1 MSSVSAL
8 LKRGNMLVCCGSGGV
23 GKTTVAASLALAGA
37 RSGLRACVV
46 TIDPARRLADALGL
60 ETLPNIAHQVPV
72 ELGPGEGGELWALM
86 LDPKSTFDALVARYA
101 ESAEQAERIL
111 ANRLY
116 RNISGAL
123 SGTQEYMAAEKLFE
137 LAEEGRFDLLV
148 VDTPP
153 SRNALDFL
161 EAPARLTKFLD
172 NRLFRLVVMPA
183 RSYLKAVSV
192 AAQAFVRTVAKVV
205 GAEVVDDAVAFF
217 QAFEGMEEGFRD
229 RAEKVDELLGGPN
242 TAFVLVASAR
252 KDTVAE
258 ALYFTDRLRE
268 MGKRPQALVANRL
281 HPRFGRPAVAVRGH
295 TAVPHRDGDER
306 EEREEPTNT
315 ESLSDL
321 AAADRARAN
330 SLGAD
335 TPLGALYANLG
346 EFRQVAEREE
356 EVLAP
361 LISRVTPAPVCR
373 VPYLEGDVSDL
384 DGLSRVAEVLTT
396 QNFGSSGDTQWA

>member
-1 MSSVSAL
+1 MTSVAPL

-23 GKTTVAASLALAGA
+23 GKTTVAAALALAGA
-37 RSGLRACVV
+37 RAGLRACVV

-60 ETLPNIAHQVPV
+60 ETLPNVAHRVPFDQSQDAA
-72 ELGPGEGGELWALM
+72 GGELWALM

-101 ESAEQAERIL
+101 ESPEQGERIL
-111 ANRLY
+111 GNRLY

-183 RSYLKAVSV
+183 RSYLRAVSV

-252 KDTVAE
+252 RDTVAE
-258 ALYFTDRLRE
+258 ALYFTDRLRD

-281 HPRFGRPAVAVRGH
+281 HPRFGREGS
-295 TAVPHRDGDER
+295 
-306 EEREEPTNT
+306 

-321 AAADRARAN
+321 AAADRARAE
-330 SLGAD
+330 SLGRD
-335 TPLGALYANLG
+335 TPLGALYANLAQ
-346 EFRQVAEREE
+346 FRQVAEREE

-361 LISRVTPAPVCR
+361 LMDRVAPAPVCR
-373 VPYLEGDVSDL
+373 VPYLEGDVADL
-384 DGLSRVAEVLTT
+384 DGLERVARALC
-396 QNFGSSGDTQWA
+396 G

>member
-1 MSSVSAL
+1 MSSVDVL
-8 LKRGNMLVCCGSGGV
+8 LKRGNLIVCCGSGGV

-37 RSGLRACVV
+37 RAGLRACVV

-60 ETLPNIAHQVPV
+60 ETLPNVAHQVQV
-72 ELGPGEGGELWALM
+72 DLGPATGGGELWALM
-86 LDPKSTFDALVARYA
+86 LDPKSTFDSLVARYA
-101 ESAEQAERIL
+101 ESPEQGERIL

-172 NRLFRLVVMPA
+172 NKLFRLVVMPA
-183 RSYLKAVSV
+183 RSYLRAVSM

-229 RAEKVDELLGGPN
+229 RAEKVDEMLGGPN

-258 ALYFTDRLRE
+258 ALYFTGRLRE
-268 MGKRPQALVANRL
+268 MGKRPQALIANRL
-281 HPRFGRPAVAVRGH
+281 HPRFGREGS
-295 TAVPHRDGDER
+295 
-306 EEREEPTNT
+306 

-321 AAADRARAN
+321 AASDRARAE
-330 SLGAD
+330 SLGED
-335 TPLGALYANLG
+335 TPLGALYANLA

-361 LISRVTPAPVCR
+361 LITRVDPAPVCR

-384 DGLSRVAEVLTT
+384 DGLRRVAEVLTAA
-396 QNFGSSGDTQWA
+396 NFGS

>member
-1 MSSVSAL
+1 
-8 LKRGNMLVCCGSGGV
+8 MLICCGSGGV
-23 GKTTVAASLALAGA
+23 GKTTIAASLALAGA
-37 RSGLRACVV
+37 RAGLRACVV

-60 ETLPNIAHQVPV
+60 ETLPNVAHQVPV
-72 ELGPGEGGELWALM
+72 DLGPGAAGGGELWALM
-86 LDPKSTFDALVARYA
+86 LDPKSTFDALVERYA
-101 ESAEQAERIL
+101 ESPEQGERIL
-111 ANRLY
+111 DNRLY

-137 LAEEGRFDLLV
+137 LAEEGQFDLLV

-205 GAEVVDDAVAFF
+205 GAEVVDDAVSFF

-229 RAEKVDELLGGPN
+229 RAEKVDELLSGPN

-268 MGKRPQALVANRL
+268 MGKRPQALIANRL
-281 HPRFGRPAVAVRGH
+281 HPRFA
-295 TAVPHRDGDER
+295 R
-306 EEREEPTNT
+306 EGT

-321 AAADRARAN
+321 AASDRARAE
-330 SLGAD
+330 SLGQD
-335 TPLGALYANLG
+335 TPLGALYANVA

-361 LISRVTPAPVCR
+361 LITRVAPAPVCR

-384 DGLSRVAEVLTT
+384 DGLKRVAEVLT
-396 QNFGSSGDTQWA
+396 A

>member
-1 MSSVSAL
+1 MTSVGGL
-8 LKRGNMLVCCGSGGV
+8 LRQGNMLVCCGSGGV

-37 RSGLRACVV
+37 RAGLRACVV

-60 ETLPNIAHQVPV
+60 ETLPNVAHQVQV
-72 ELGPGEGGELWALM
+72 DLGPNADNGEGELWALM

-101 ESAEQAERIL
+101 ESPEQGERIL
-111 ANRLY
+111 SNRLY

-205 GAEVVDDAVAFF
+205 GAEVVEDAVAFF

-268 MGKRPQALVANRL
+268 MDKQPQALVANRL
-281 HPRFGRPAVAVRGH
+281 HPRFGREGS
-295 TAVPHRDGDER
+295 
-306 EEREEPTNT
+306 

-321 AAADRARAN
+321 AASDRARAE
-330 SLGAD
+330 SLGHD
-335 TPLGALYANLG
+335 TPLGALHANLG

-361 LISRVTPAPVCR
+361 LISRVEPAPVCR

-384 DGLSRVAEVLTT
+384 DGLERVAEVLTT
-396 QNFGSSGDTQWA
+396 DNFGSSATTQRT

>member
-1 MSSVSAL
+1 MTVGAL
-8 LKRGNMLVCCGSGGV
+8 LKKGNMLICCGSGGV

-37 RSGLRACVV
+37 QAGLRACVV

-60 ETLPNIAHQVPV
+60 ETLPNVAHRVPV
-72 ELGPGEGGELWALM
+72 ELDSATADGELWALM
-86 LDPKSTFDALVARYA
+86 LDPKSTFDSLVARYA
-101 ESAEQAERIL
+101 ESPEQGERIL
-111 ANRLY
+111 ENRLY

-172 NRLFRLVVMPA
+172 NRLFRMVVMPT
-183 RSYLKAVSV
+183 RSYLRAVSM

-205 GAEVVDDAVAFF
+205 GAEVVDDAVSFF

-258 ALYFTDRLRE
+258 AQYFTTRLRD
-268 MGKRPQALVANRL
+268 MGKKPQALVANRL
-281 HPRFGRPAVAVRGH
+281 HPRFGREGS
-295 TAVPHRDGDER
+295 
-306 EEREEPTNT
+306 

-321 AAADRARAN
+321 AAADRARAE
-330 SLGAD
+330 SLGPN
-335 TPLGALYANLG
+335 TPLGALYANLA

-361 LISRVTPAPVCR
+361 LITRVAPAPICR
-373 VPYLEGDVSDL
+373 VPYLDGDVSDL
-384 DGLSRVAEVLTT
+384 DGLKRIAQVLT
-396 QNFGSSGDTQWA
+396 A

>member
-1 MSSVSAL
+1 
-8 LKRGNMLVCCGSGGV
+8 MLICCGFGGV

-60 ETLPNIAHQVPV
+60 ETLPNVAHQVPI
-72 ELGPGEGGELWALM
+72 ELGSEAGRGELWALM
-86 LDPKSTFDALVARYA
+86 LDPKSTFDDLVARYA
-101 ESAEQAERIL
+101 DSDEQAQRIL

-123 SGTQEYMAAEKLFE
+123 SGTQEYMAAEKLYE

-161 EAPARLTKFLD
+161 EAPARLSRFLD
-172 NRLFRLVVMPA
+172 NRLFRLVVMPTRA
-183 RSYLKAVSV
+183 YLRAVSI

-205 GAEVVDDAVAFF
+205 GVEVVEDAVAFF

-229 RAEKVDELLGGPN
+229 RAARVDELLGGTG

-258 ALYFTDRLRE
+258 AMYFTSRLSE
-268 MGKRPQALVANRL
+268 MGKKPQALVANRL
-281 HPRFGRPAVAVRGH
+281 HPRFDRAAAGAGG
-295 TAVPHRDGDER
+295 VPQSPDRDGDER
-306 EEREEPTNT
+306 LREEPTST
-315 ESLSDL
+315 APESLTDL
-321 AAADRARAN
+321 AASDRSRAA
-330 SLGAD
+330 SLGEE
-335 TPLGALYANLG
+335 TPLGALYANLA

-356 EVLAP
+356 EVLAD
-361 LISRVTPAPVCR
+361 LIARVAPAPVSR

-384 DGLSRVAEVLTT
+384 VGLQQIAAILT
-396 QNFGSSGDTQWA
+396 SD

>member
-1 MSSVSAL
+1 VSDVGSL
-8 LKRGNMLVCCGSGGV
+8 LVRGNMLICCGSGGV
-23 GKTTVAASLALAGA
+23 GKTTVAAALALAGA
-37 RSGLRACVV
+37 RAGLRSCVV

-60 ETLPNIAHQVPV
+60 ETLPNVAHRVPADT
-72 ELGPGEGGELWALM
+72 GSSPGGELWALM
-86 LDPKSTFDALVARYA
+86 LDPKTTFDELVSRYS
-101 ESAEQAERIL
+101 ESSEQAERIL
-111 ANRLY
+111 ENRLY

-137 LAEEGRFDLLV
+137 LAEEGKFDLLV

-172 NRLFRLVVMPA
+172 NKLFRLVVGPS
-183 RSYLKAVSV
+183 RGYLRAVSM

-217 QAFEGMEEGFRD
+217 QAFEGMEEGFRE
-229 RAEKVDELLGGPN
+229 RADKVDEMLSGPN

-258 ALYFTDRLRE
+258 AMYFSDRLRD
-268 MGKRPQALVANRL
+268 MGKAPRALVANRL
-281 HPRFGRPAVAVRGH
+281 HPRFGREGPT
-295 TAVPHRDGDER
+295 TASDV
-306 EEREEPTNT
+306 
-315 ESLSDL
+315 SLSDL
-321 AAADRARAN
+321 AASDRGRAE
-330 SLGAD
+330 SLGD
-335 TPLGALYANLG
+335 TPLGALYANLA

-356 EVLAP
+356 EVLTP
-361 LISRVTPAPVCR
+361 LIARVAPAPVCR

-384 DGLSRVAEVLTT
+384 EGLGRVAEVLT
-396 QNFGSSGDTQWA
+396 A

>member
-1 MSSVSAL
+1 MSSVEVL
-8 LKRGNMLVCCGSGGV
+8 LKRGNLLVCCGSGGV

-37 RSGLRACVV
+37 RAGLRACVV

-60 ETLPNIAHQVPV
+60 ETLPNVAHQVPV
-72 ELGPGEGGELWALM
+72 DSGPATGGGQLWALM
-86 LDPKSTFDALVARYA
+86 LDPKSTFDSLVARYA
-101 ESAEQAERIL
+101 DSTEQAERIL

-137 LAEEGRFDLLV
+137 LAEEGQFDLLV

-172 NRLFRLVVMPA
+172 NRLFRLVVAPA
-183 RSYLKAVSV
+183 RSYLRAVSI

-205 GAEVVDDAVAFF
+205 GAEVVEDAVAFF

-229 RAEKVDELLGGPN
+229 RAEKVDEMLGGPS

-281 HPRFGRPAVAVRGH
+281 HPRFGREGESPQHSGVLAS
-295 TAVPHRDGDER
+295 
-306 EEREEPTNT
+306 

-321 AAADRARAN
+321 AASDRARAD
-330 SLGAD
+330 SLGED
-335 TPLGALYANLG
+335 TPLGALYSNLA

-356 EVLAP
+356 EVLAS
-361 LISRVTPAPVCR
+361 LISRVAPAPVCR

-384 DGLSRVAEVLTT
+384 EGLQRIAEVLCSP
-396 QNFGSSGDTQWA
+396 NSGSGGTAQRP

>member
-1 MSSVSAL
+1 
-8 LKRGNMLVCCGSGGV
+8 MLICCGSGGV

-37 RSGLRACVV
+37 RAGLRACVV

-60 ETLPNIAHQVPV
+60 ETLPNVAHRVPV
-72 ELGPGEGGELWALM
+72 NLGPNAGELWALM

-101 ESAEQAERIL
+101 ESPEQGERIL

-137 LAEEGRFDLLV
+137 LAEEGKFDLLV

-183 RSYLKAVSV
+183 RSYLKAVSM

-252 KDTVAE
+252 QDTVAE
-258 ALYFTDRLRE
+258 ALYFTDRLRD

-281 HPRFGRPAVAVRGH
+281 HPRFGREGS
-295 TAVPHRDGDER
+295 
-306 EEREEPTNT
+306 

-321 AAADRARAN
+321 AASDRARAG
-330 SLGAD
+330 SLGQD
-335 TPLGALYANLG
+335 TPLGALYANLA

-356 EVLAP
+356 EVLSP
-361 LISRVTPAPVCR
+361 LISRIAPAPVCR

-384 DGLSRVAEVLTT
+384 DGLQRVAEVLT
-396 QNFGSSGDTQWA
+396 G

>member
-1 MSSVSAL
+1 MSLESL
-8 LKRGNMLVCCGSGGV
+8 LRRGNMLICCGSGGV

-37 RSGLRACVV
+37 NAGLRTCVV

-60 ETLPNIAHQVPV
+60 ETLPNVAHRVPL
-72 ELGPGEGGELWALM
+72 ELDAAAAGGELWALM
-86 LDPKSTFDALVARYA
+86 LDPKSTFDSLVARYA
-101 ESAEQAERIL
+101 ESPEQGERIL
-111 ANRLY
+111 ENRLY

-123 SGTQEYMAAEKLFE
+123 SGTQEYMAAEKLYE

-183 RSYLKAVSV
+183 RSYLRAVSM
-192 AAQAFVRTVAKVV
+192 AAQVFVRTVAKVV

-252 KDTVAE
+252 RDTVAE
-258 ALYFTDRLRE
+258 AMYFSGRLRE
-268 MGKRPQALVANRL
+268 MGKEPRALVANRL
-281 HPRFGRPAVAVRGH
+281 HPRFGREAS
-295 TAVPHRDGDER
+295 
-306 EEREEPTNT
+306 

-321 AAADRARAN
+321 AAADRARAE
-330 SLGAD
+330 SLGEH
-335 TPLGALYANLG
+335 TPLGALYANLA

-361 LISRVTPAPVCR
+361 LITRVRPAPVCR

-384 DGLSRVAEVLTT
+384 EGLKRIAKVLT
-396 QNFGSSGDTQWA
+396 D

>member
-1 MSSVSAL
+1 MTLAGL
-8 LKRGNMLVCCGSGGV
+8 LKKGNMLVCCGSGGV

-37 RSGLRACVV
+37 RAGMRCCVV

-60 ETLPNIAHQVPV
+60 ETLPNIAHRV
-72 ELGPGEGGELWALM
+72 EIAAGPGDAEGGGELWALM
-86 LDPKSTFDALVARYA
+86 LDPKSTFDSLVDRYA
-101 ESAEQAERIL
+101 ESPAQAERIKS
-111 ANRLY
+111 NRLY

-161 EAPARLTKFLD
+161 EAPARLTRFLD
-172 NRLFRLVVMPA
+172 NRLFRLVVAPTRA
-183 RSYLKAVSV
+183 YLRAVSM
-192 AAQAFVRTVAKVV
+192 AAQAFVRTIAKVV

-217 QAFEGMEEGFRD
+217 QAFEGMEQGFRD
-229 RAEKVDELLGGPN
+229 RAERVDELLGGPN

-252 KDTVAE
+252 RDTVAE
-258 ALYFTDRLRE
+258 AMYFTDRLQE

-281 HPRFGRPAVAVRGH
+281 HPRFGRDAA
-295 TAVPHRDGDER
+295 
-306 EEREEPTNT
+306 

-321 AAADRARAN
+321 AAADRSRGR
-330 SLGAD
+330 SLGED
-335 TPLGALYANLG
+335 TPLGALYANLA
-346 EFRQVAEREE
+346 EFRQVAERED
-356 EVLAP
+356 EVLDPLIERIAPAP
-361 LISRVTPAPVCR
+361 LCR

-384 DGLSRVAEVLTT
+384 DGLRRVAEALT
-396 QNFGSSGDTQWA
+396 A

>member
-1 MSSVSAL
+1 MTSVATL
-8 LKRGNMLVCCGSGGV
+8 LEQGNMLVCCGSGGV

-37 RSGLRACVV
+37 RAGLRACVV

-60 ETLPNIAHQVPV
+60 ETLPNIAHQVTV
-72 ELGPGEGGELWALM
+72 DLGPEAGAGDGEGLRAPAGELWALM

-101 ESAEQAERIL
+101 ESPEQGERIL
-111 ANRLY
+111 SNRLY

-183 RSYLKAVSV
+183 RSYLRAVSV

-205 GAEVVDDAVAFF
+205 GAEVVEDAVAFF

-258 ALYFTDRLRE
+258 ALYFTERLRE

-281 HPRFGRPAVAVRGH
+281 HPRFGREGS
-295 TAVPHRDGDER
+295 
-306 EEREEPTNT
+306 

-321 AAADRARAN
+321 AASDRARAA
-330 SLGAD
+330 SLGEKTA
-335 TPLGALYANLG
+335 LGALYANLA

-361 LISRVTPAPVCR
+361 LISRVAPAPVCR
-373 VPYLEGDVSDL
+373 VPYLEGDVADL
-384 DGLSRVAEVLTT
+384 DGLKRVAEVLT
-396 QNFGSSGDTQWA
+396 A